1 MITFKRPE
9 SRVIAAAFVVF
20 LLALG
25 VLRMVRDTLTPVQ
38 AMPAQT
44 IPALPVVQSSMSIL
58 PAANSALA
66 GAPNRLDYSAL
77 PAELFTVPPAPAAMQ
92 APAPVVPLTVFATR
106 EDQTFGR
113 MVAVDGGYEFQ
124 CRKIGG
130 PDRYGMDDYQP
141 GVVYLGQ
148 PEDGRAQWLVLDL
161 DQRNYIIELCKG

>member
-25 VLRMVRDTLTPVQ
+25 ILRMVRDTLTPVQ

-58 PAANSALA
+58 PAVNSAIA
-66 GAPNRLDYSAL
+66 GAPNRMDYSAL
-77 PAELFTVPPAPAAMQ
+77 PAELFTAPPAPAEIQ
-92 APAPVVPLTVFATR
+92 APAPVTPLTVFATR
-106 EDQTFGR
+106 DDQTFGR
-113 MVAVDGGYEFQ
+113 MVTVDDGYEFQ
-124 CRKIGG
+124 CRKVGG
-130 PDRYGMDDYQP
+130 PDRYGMDNYQS

-148 PEDGRAQWLVLDL
+148 PEEGRAQWMALDV
-161 DQRNYIIELCKG
+161 DQRNYVIELCEG